1 MKLDLP
7 APIDTPD
14 PDNSPGFFKRFVK
27 VTLIFFAVLFVS
39 VVVLLQIVDMN
50 TFRDPI
56 TKALSDASGLDVN
69 IGSLDLDWSGG
80 LGLRVDEVSVFSKK
94 GKRTLFSSEAMF
106 LKIKWKPLLDRKV
119 KVEEAIIQ
127 KPVFL
132 IQPQENST
140 EPEGPPS
147 RLNEVSALTP
157 RHVGLGPMKR
167 LLMGLQLNAETV
179 RVENA
184 KVLWF
189 PTNDSTVEPLNLR
202 ASLVLKVNRR
212 NEKQLDVEV
221 RELDLYSNGVKING
235 EIEARDALSPRG
247 RFKASLTGQ
256 TLQLETLSEFLV
268 YLPDQVKNIWNQ
280 FDPAGEV
287 TAWNLNANAEGIN
300 LFDESSLKGE
310 KVSAGLTFDVKNLA
324 LQPPADRPE
333 LRQGFTFLKG
343 TVNWNNWKL
352 AHDLEGEVR
361 DLAFTAKGNL
371 DFSEAPHLQT
381 VVRIPRVRAD
391 LLNEWLPRDWEIEQ
405 GAMSH
410 RINVRGPLNQPYLFQ
425 LDGVVEGERWVVGF
439 KRDTHLKI
447 PMTRIKGGWNLKND
461 KLTIPSLEMS
471 PPHGTI
477 KSKGEYQVSDRTY
490 QINYQGDGLRVEDF
504 YQQNVDGDL
513 STNGTVSGKI
523 PGRGSPLNSVSGDI
537 SFAATSGRFYQ
548 LEPLRALLTALNPLS
563 VTKLNEK
570 GLSYDS
576 LGGDFKISRGKA
588 TTRNL
593 TLVSPEMKIYMVGW
607 LDRIINH
614 VEMQGRFQPS
624 QTLDKAVKAVPILG
638 EILTGGKK
646 GGILETR
653 FKVSGPLKRPKV
665 TLDAQ
670 GTLAGKGGDILREL
684 GRLPGKL
691 SR

>member
-7 APIDTPD
+7 APTDTPE

-27 VTLIFFAVLFVS
+27 VIFIFFVVLVVLIFVLI
-39 VVVLLQIVDMN
+39 QTVDVN
-50 TFRDPI
+50 TLREPI

-80 LGLRVDEVSVFSKK
+80 MGLRAGEVSVYSQK
-94 GKRTLFSSEAMF
+94 GKRTLFSSEALF
-106 LKIKWKPLLDRKV
+106 LRVKWAPLLDKQV
-119 KVEEAIIQ
+119 EVEEAVIQ

-132 IQPQENST
+132 IQPQVSSVK
-140 EPEGPPS
+140 PEDSSS
-147 RLNEVSALTP
+147 RLNQVSALTP

-167 LLMGLQLNAETV
+167 LLMGLHLNAETV
-179 RVENA
+179 RVKNA
-184 KVLWF
+184 KILWF
-189 PTNDSTVEPLNLR
+189 PTSDSNAEPLQFH
-202 ASLVLKVNRR
+202 ASLVLKVNRPD
-212 NEKQLDVEV
+212 EKRLDLDV
-221 RELDLYSNGVKING
+221 RELDFSSEGFKITG
-235 EIEARDALSPRG
+235 EIAAHNALSPQG
-247 RFKASLTGQ
+247 HFKANLKGKP
-256 TLQLETLSEFLV
+256 LELETLSEFV
-268 YLPDQVKNIWNQ
+268 DFLPPHVKEVWNQ
-280 FDPAGEV
+280 FDPSGEIK
-287 TAWNLNANAEGIN
+287 TWSLKANAEGIN

-310 KVSAGLTFDVKNLA
+310 KVNAGLTFDVKNLV

-343 TVNWNNWKL
+343 TVNWNNRKL
-352 AHDLEGEVR
+352 VHELEGEVR

-371 DFSEAPHLQT
+371 DFSKAPHLQT
-381 VVRIPRVRAD
+381 VIRIPRARAD

-410 RINVRGPLNQPYLFQ
+410 RVNIRGPLDQPEAFQ

-447 PMTRIKGGWNLKND
+447 PMTRIKGGWNFKNET
-461 KLTIPSLEMS
+461 LTIPSLEIA
-471 PPHGTI
+471 PPNGTI
-477 KSKGEYQVSDRTY
+477 KSKGQYQVSDRTY
-490 QINYQGDGLRVEDF
+490 QLSYQGEGLRVEDF

-513 STNGTVSGKI
+513 ATKGVVSGRI
-523 PGRGSPLNSVSGDI
+523 PERGSPLNAVSGDI
-537 SFAATSGRFYQ
+537 TFAATSGRFHQ

-563 VTKLNEK
+563 VTKLNQK

-576 LGGDFKISRGKA
+576 LGGDFKIARGKA

-593 TLVSPEMKIYMVGW
+593 ALLSPEMKIYMVGW

-624 QTLDKAVKAVPILG
+624 QTLDKAVKAVPLLG

-646 GGILETR
+646 GGVLETR
-653 FKVSGPLKRPKV
+653 FKVSGPLKRPRV
-665 TLDAQ
+665 TLDAK

-691 SR
+691 AR